1 MQPGSLGARYPQHI
15 SESYIPRDMPRTV
28 QFHSCTVHCLIII
41 VAIFPFNF
49 IKHHKTFFFQNG
61 NGFVDIHAK
70 MDPFHDLDSHGI
82 MSDIG
87 PCIND

>member
-1 MQPGSLGARYPQHI
+1 MTRYIQYI
-15 SESYIPRDMPRTV
+15 SESYMPRDMPSTV
-28 QFHSCTVHCLIII
+28 QIHSRSVHCLVII

-49 IKHHKTFFFQNG
+49 FTHHKTFFFQNG

-70 MDPFHDLDSHGI
+70 MNPFHDLCSHGI

-87 PCIND
+87 ACIND

>member
-1 MQPGSLGARYPQHI
+1 MTRYIQYI
-15 SESYIPRDMPRTV
+15 SESYMPRNMPSTV
-28 QFHSCTVHCLIII
+28 QIHICSVHCLVII
-41 VAIFPFNF
+41 VAIFPFDF
-49 IKHHKTFFFQNG
+49 FTHHKTFFFQDG

-70 MDPFHDLDSHGI
+70 MDFVHDLGRHGI